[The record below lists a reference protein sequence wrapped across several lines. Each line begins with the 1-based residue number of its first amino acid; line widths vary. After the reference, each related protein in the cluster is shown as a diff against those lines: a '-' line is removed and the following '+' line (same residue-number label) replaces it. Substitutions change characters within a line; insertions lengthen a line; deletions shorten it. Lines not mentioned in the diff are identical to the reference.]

1 MLTYFGITSVLAVGG
16 LLLYAARKPD
26 TFRIERSIHINAPA
40 EKIFPYINDFRRW
53 MDWSP
58 WETIDPALKRRH
70 RGAPNGLGALY
81 EWEGNNKVGQG
92 HMEILEST
100 PPSKVVIQLDFIK
113 PFAARNRA
121 DFTLEPKDGR
131 TEVTWAMHGP
141 HPFMMRVM
149 SVVMNMDKTVGKNFE
164 AGLANLKALS
174 EK

>member
-1 MLTYFGITSVLAVGG
+1 
-16 LLLYAARKPD
+16 
-26 TFRIERSIHINAPA
+26 
-40 EKIFPYINDFRRW
+40 
-53 MDWSP
+53 
-58 WETIDPALKRRH
+58 
-70 RGAPNGLGALY
+70 LGALY